1 MNEKI
6 NITQENPFSEDEKV
20 NKEKKKKV
28 YESPEITVI
37 EIETKDVINAS
48 TLIGFDATGENLLG
62 YGQIEIDLK

>member
-1 MNEKI
+1 MNDKM
-6 NITQENPFSEDEKV
+6 NITQENPFSENEKV
-20 NKEKKKKV
+20 NKEKKV

-48 TLIGFDATGENLLG
+48 TLIGFDVPRENLLG

>member
-1 MNEKI
+1 MMNDKM
-6 NITQENPFSEDEKV
+6 NITQENPFSENEKV
-20 NKEKKKKV
+20 NKEKKV

-48 TLIGFDATGENLLG
+48 TLIGFDVPRENLLG

>member
-1 MNEKI
+1 MNDKM
-6 NITQENPFSEDEKV
+6 NITQENPFSENEKV

-48 TLIGFDATGENLLG
+48 TLIGFDAGENLLG
-62 YGQIEIDLK
+62 SGQIEFDLK